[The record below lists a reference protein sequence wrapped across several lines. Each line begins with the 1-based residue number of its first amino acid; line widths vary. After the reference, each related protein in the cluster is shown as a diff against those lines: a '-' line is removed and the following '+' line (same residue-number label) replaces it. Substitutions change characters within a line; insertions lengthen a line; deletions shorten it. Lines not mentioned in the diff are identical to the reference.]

1 MKNKSYFTII
11 LLNLLQKLFLNLLIL
26 LFILFKFSLIFLII
40 NNDLNF
46 LRFLPIIVPIIL
58 SIAFFT
64 LFERKVL
71 AAMQRRRGPNV
82 TGIFGLLQ
90 AFADGFKLI
99 GKETIIPSSS
109 NYIIFLIAPMLTFTF
124 SIFSWIVVPFGF
136 NTVIVDINV
145 GLLFLFAVSSLNI
158 YGIVM
163 SGWASNSKY
172 AFLGAFRSS
181 AQLISYEVS
190 LGIIIMPVILFS
202 GTANLS
208 GIVLAQEDLFFVVPL
223 WPSTILFFISML
235 AETNRLPFDLPE
247 AESELVSGF
256 NVEYSSLTFA
266 LFFLAEYSN
275 MILMCSLMVILFF
288 GGWLPIINIAPFTL
302 LPNWFWFS
310 IKVVFFM
317 FLFIW
322 VRSSLPR
329 YRYDQLMTL
338 GWKVILPLSFAL
350 LLYSI
355 GLILLFY

>member
-124 SIFSWIVVPFGF
+124 SIFS
-136 NTVIVDINV
+136 
-145 GLLFLFAVSSLNI
+145 
-158 YGIVM
+158 
-163 SGWASNSKY
+163 
-172 AFLGAFRSS
+172 
-181 AQLISYEVS
+181 
-190 LGIIIMPVILFS
+190 
-202 GTANLS
+202 
-208 GIVLAQEDLFFVVPL
+208 
-223 WPSTILFFISML
+223 
-235 AETNRLPFDLPE
+235 
-247 AESELVSGF
+247 
-256 NVEYSSLTFA
+256 
-266 LFFLAEYSN
+266 
-275 MILMCSLMVILFF
+275 
-288 GGWLPIINIAPFTL
+288 
-302 LPNWFWFS
+302 
-310 IKVVFFM
+310 
-317 FLFIW
+317 
-322 VRSSLPR
+322 
-329 YRYDQLMTL
+329 
-338 GWKVILPLSFAL
+338 
-350 LLYSI
+350 
-355 GLILLFY
+355 